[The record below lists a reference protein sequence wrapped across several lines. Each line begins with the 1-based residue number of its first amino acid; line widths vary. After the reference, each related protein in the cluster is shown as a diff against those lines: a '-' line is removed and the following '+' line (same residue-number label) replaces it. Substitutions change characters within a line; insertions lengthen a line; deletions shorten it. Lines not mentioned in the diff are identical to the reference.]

1 MPSPSLQDLDEK
13 YDRTVEFLCSMERFG
28 ILLGLDNISVLLER
42 LGNPQKKFSAVHVA
56 GSNGKG
62 STSSLIYEVL
72 REAGLRAALYTS
84 PHLNDFRERI
94 KLNGAMVS
102 KEALIA
108 STEKIRSLYDPSR
121 TTFFE
126 FTTAVAFDCMAQ
138 AAPDMA
144 VIEVGL
150 GGRLDA
156 TNTVSP
162 CVTVITDI
170 SREHEDYLG
179 VGIRAIATEK
189 AGIIKRGV
197 PLITGAA
204 RREARSII
212 LETAQGLEAPVKELG
227 RSFVGIKTGPGR
239 FTYRSDSLTLE
250 DLSLSM
256 PGSHQIKNAAL
267 AVAVVEEL
275 RTQGHRISDN
285 AVRDG
290 IRKTRFPGR
299 FEVLRREPD
308 VIIDGAHTPEGMRL
322 LKSTLRQLYPGI
334 KHYMLLGML
343 RDKNYEALIKIIAP
357 IAREVV
363 CVPPQGNRALD
374 PEELAEQVRACGV
387 PAGTS
392 EDITKG
398 FQLLL
403 EKASK
408 KDVIVAAGSLYMIGP
423 VRRACGIGDD

>member
-1 MPSPSLQDLDEK
+1 MPSPSLQNLDENYNK
-13 YDRTVEFLCSMERFG
+13 TVDFLCSMERFG
-28 ILLGLDNISVLLER
+28 ILLGLENITLLLER
-42 LGNPQKKFSAVHVA
+42 LGNPQKKFPVVHVA

-62 STSSLIYEVL
+62 STSSLIYEML

-108 STEKIRSLYDPSR
+108 STEKIRTFYDPDR

-138 AAPDMA
+138 TAPDMA

-162 CVTVITDI
+162 SVTVITDI

-179 VGIRAIATEK
+179 VGISAIATEK

-204 RREARSII
+204 RREARAII
-212 LETAQGLEAPVKELG
+212 LKTAQDLEAPVKEFG
-227 RSFVGIKTGPGR
+227 RSFVGIRTGPGH
-239 FTYRSDSLTLE
+239 FTYRSGSLTLE
-250 DLSLSM
+250 GLSLSM

-275 RTQGHRISDN
+275 RSQGYRISDN

-322 LKSTLRQLYPGI
+322 LKSTLRQIYPEI
-334 KHYMLLGML
+334 KPYMLLGML
-343 RDKNYEALIKIIAP
+343 RDKNYETLIKIIAP

-374 PEELAEQVRACGV
+374 PEELAKQVRACGV
-387 PAGTS
+387 PAAACG
-392 EDITKG
+392 DITKG
-398 FQLLL
+398 FRVLL

>member
-1 MPSPSLQDLDEK
+1 
-13 YDRTVEFLCSMERFG
+13 
-28 ILLGLDNISVLLER
+28 
-42 LGNPQKKFSAVHVA
+42 
-56 GSNGKG
+56 
-62 STSSLIYEVL
+62 
-72 REAGLRAALYTS
+72 
-84 PHLNDFRERI
+84 
-94 KLNGAMVS
+94 
-102 KEALIA
+102 
-108 STEKIRSLYDPSR
+108 
-121 TTFFE
+121 
-126 FTTAVAFDCMAQ
+126 MAQ
-138 AAPDMA
+138 TAPDMA

-162 CVTVITDI
+162 SVTVITDI

-179 VGIRAIATEK
+179 VGISAIATEK

-204 RREARSII
+204 RREARAII
-212 LETAQGLEAPVKELG
+212 LKTAQDLEAPVKEFG
-227 RSFVGIKTGPGR
+227 RSFVGIRTGPGR
-239 FTYRSDSLTLE
+239 FTYRSGSLTLE
-250 DLSLSM
+250 GLSLSM

-275 RTQGHRISDN
+275 RSQGYRISDN

-322 LKSTLRQLYPGI
+322 LKSTLRQIYPEI
-334 KHYMLLGML
+334 KPYMLLGML
-343 RDKNYEALIKIIAP
+343 RDKNYETLIKIIAP

-374 PEELAEQVRACGV
+374 PEELAKQVRACGV
-387 PAGTS
+387 PAAACG
-392 EDITKG
+392 DITKG
-398 FQLLL
+398 FRLLL
-403 EKASK
+403 EKASQ